1 MIPTERRIES
11 IGKAVRTKIGYF
23 LTVGQ
28 IVKLCRDF
36 NADQR
41 DGFVSND
48 EAYVKLKMEEMEE

>member
-1 MIPTERRIES
+1 MIPTERRIETVG
-11 IGKAVRTKIGYF
+11 GKVRNKIGYF
-23 LTVGQ
+23 LTVSQ

-48 EAYVKLKMEEMEE
+48 TAYIEIKLKEMEE

>member
-1 MIPTERRIES
+1 MIPTERRIKT
-11 IGKAVRTKIGYF
+11 IGNAVRTKIGYF

-41 DGFVSND
+41 DGFISND
-48 EAYVKLKMEEMEE
+48 EAYIKIKVEEMEE